1 MKKYA
6 IILAT
11 LGLAFSLHAQTV
23 PLFINYQG
31 KITGGTGAPLGATGT
46 APNFTAA
53 PINRK
58 VIFRIFDAQSAGTR
72 LWSEQQT
79 VTIALGEFSV
89 LLGQGIDAVYAGT
102 TETRPAM
109 DTVFNGPVP
118 PPTANRY
125 LEIVVDDG
133 SGTFT
138 AADVA
143 ITPRQRITS
152 TAFSLRA
159 KLAETVPDSAI
170 TANAIAAGA
179 VTAIKISDNAIT
191 NVKIANLSIL
201 NEDLAPNSVTTD
213 EIANLT
219 VATADLADDAV
230 TAAKLDPAIGIWSV
244 NAANVYRP
252 AGSVG
257 IGKVPAV
264 ALDVVGA
271 ITATGNITTAGAL
284 TGGSITSTGP
294 FTATTITATTG
305 MNIEDNGIMQLG
317 LGVLGREGSAGKI
330 GYQTFSDAVD
340 IVGAGTTGAN
350 RKIKMWAEG
359 GTVFTGNVGIG
370 TNNPGVRLDVAGTT
384 SLIMA
389 ETRYNSYSIRSL
401 GGGLYAV
408 DPGFIPTN
416 QAFNYEG
423 IDWLSTLGTQYI
435 GIGDRLQAPVSI
447 RSEGWIATMMGMVV
461 YSDSRIKR
469 DVRASA
475 PAKDLAAIQQLQVTD
490 YRMVDPSSGGD
501 GWRKGF
507 IAQEVEKV
515 MPGAVTRSV
524 EFVPDIFSLATAVVW
539 NPGAKT
545 LSLTLSKDHDLKPGE
560 RVRLHVDGS
569 RLDLDV
575 NAVPSAREFV
585 VEKCG
590 QAPEKVFVYGRQVN
604 DFRTVDYDRIFT
616 TSVGALQELKKEKD
630 AEVKALQE
638 ENASLRDRLAALEVN
653 DKTRDAKLAAIEKLL
668 LSPGKSAARTV
679 SLNAGE

>member
-1 MKKYA
+1 
-6 IILAT
+6 
-11 LGLAFSLHAQTV
+11 
-23 PLFINYQG
+23 
-31 KITGGTGAPLGATGT
+31 
-46 APNFTAA
+46 
-53 PINRK
+53 
-58 VIFRIFDAQSAGTR
+58 
-72 LWSEQQT
+72 
-79 VTIALGEFSV
+79 
-89 LLGQGIDAVYAGT
+89 
-102 TETRPAM
+102 
-109 DTVFNGPVP
+109 
-118 PPTANRY
+118 
-125 LEIVVDDG
+125 
-133 SGTFT
+133 
-138 AADVA
+138 
-143 ITPRQRITS
+143 
-152 TAFSLRA
+152 
-159 KLAETVPDSAI
+159 
-170 TANAIAAGA
+170 
-179 VTAIKISDNAIT
+179 
-191 NVKIANLSIL
+191 
-201 NEDLAPNSVTTD
+201 
-213 EIANLT
+213 
-219 VATADLADDAV
+219 
-230 TAAKLDPAIGIWSV
+230 
-244 NAANVYRP
+244 
-252 AGSVG
+252 
-257 IGKVPAV
+257 
-264 ALDVVGA
+264 
-271 ITATGNITTAGAL
+271 
-284 TGGSITSTGP
+284 
-294 FTATTITATTG
+294 